1 MVDELPAVAE
11 RQLQISQVGEQR
23 VLPRRKRVQC
33 LLKGVALV
41 LEALGVVL
49 QATGREHCGNVLGC
63 GLLGPRGRLRNLSVG
78 RLQRRVW
85 GLLGLHDAPHANF

>member
-1 MVDELPAVAE
+1 MAK
-11 RQLQISQVGEQR
+11 RQLQISQVGEQS

-63 GLLGPRGRLRNLSVG
+63 GLWLGPRGRLRNLSVG
-78 RLQRRVW
+78 RLQRR
-85 GLLGLHDAPHANF
+85 GRRRHLHLRRRLGHGF